1 MIDILLIFTLE
12 NHKVLDSDDSKSL
25 ESLLSE
31 ERLLQPFRVCVR
43 IKPLGQMASLWIF
56 GISIGSLRKERWR
69 DSCGVLWAKLLW
81 KKPKFHFIVL
91 VLTKAGAKE
100 LKDFKLISLVGRL
113 YKLLA
118 KVLANKL
125 KKVEGK
131 VVSFTQHAFGEG
143 RQILDMVLIANE
155 VIDLRMKS
163 IKSRVTRKLDIEKA
177 FNHVN

>member
-1 MIDILLIFTLE
+1 M
-12 NHKVLDSDDSKSL
+12 
-25 ESLLSE
+25 
-31 ERLLQPFRVCVR
+31 
-43 IKPLGQMASLWIF
+43 
-56 GISIGSLRKERWR
+56 
-69 DSCGVLWAKLLW
+69 
-81 KKPKFHFIVL
+81 L

-131 VVSFTQHAFGEG
+131 VVSFTQRAFGEG